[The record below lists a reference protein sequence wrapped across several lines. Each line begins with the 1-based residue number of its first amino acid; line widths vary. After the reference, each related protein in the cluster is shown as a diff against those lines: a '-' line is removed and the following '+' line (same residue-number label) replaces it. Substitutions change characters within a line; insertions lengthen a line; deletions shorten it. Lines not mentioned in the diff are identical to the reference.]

1 MIFICIL
8 SYCQMAIKNSLNFIY
23 SKMLANLLKFYA
35 ILYKQYYMLNIE
47 GKNLNDIEQAH

>member
-1 MIFICIL
+1 
-8 SYCQMAIKNSLNFIY
+8 MAIKNSLNFIY